1 MQRIP
6 MDSLKERAHQPSRKV
21 PSMLVTEPRTGS
33 RGAVVARITFI
44 ILYLCGWIAPAGAG
58 EAAVSAQIAGDESL
72 YTVLQGDSLTAISA
86 RLGVDVTVLAADNGL
101 SPHSILRLG
110 QKLRIDNRHIVPHVV
125 ADGIVINIPQRML
138 FYFRHGQLV
147 RHFPVGLGRPDWR
160 TPTGDFTIVIKEEN
174 PTWDVP
180 PSIQEEM
187 RREGKPVLTCVPPG
201 PDNPLGKH
209 WLGLSIAGIGIHGTI
224 APASIYRFQ
233 THGCIRAHPDDIAG
247 LFPLIF
253 RGTRG
258 PLLYKPLFLAR
269 IGDKVFLET
278 HRDIYRREPDL
289 WRSFLQ
295 TIRDGDLDFLV
306 DRSLAEDIIRK
317 QEGVARDISLL
328 GRIREETK
336 SSTSVS
342 ER

>member
-1 MQRIP
+1 MLKLKAQTNSRLSSVIQVTLLVLLCFYGEIGTAHALQSALQMQIVGGESP
-6 MDSLKERAHQPSRKV
+6 Y
-21 PSMLVTEPRTGS
+21 
-33 RGAVVARITFI
+33 VVR
-44 ILYLCGWIAPAGAG
+44 
-58 EAAVSAQIAGDESL
+58 
-72 YTVLQGDSLTAISA
+72 QGDSLTALSA
-86 RLGVDVTVLAADNGL
+86 RMGVDVRVLAADNGL
-101 SPHSILRLG
+101 PPTSALHLAQELRVNNL
-110 QKLRIDNRHIVPHVV
+110 HIVRRSL

-138 FYFRHGQLV
+138 FYFREGQMI

-160 TPTGDFTIVIKEEN
+160 TPIGDFTITVKEEN

-180 PSIQEEM
+180 QSIQEEM

-233 THGCIRAHPDDIAG
+233 THGCIRAHPEDIAG
-247 LFPLIF
+247 LFPLVS

-258 PLLYKPLFLAR
+258 TLLYKPLLVAK
-269 IGDKVFLET
+269 IGDKLYLEV

-289 WRSFLQ
+289 RESFAQ
-295 TIRDGDLDFLV
+295 AIRDADLGSLV
-306 DRSLAEDIIRK
+306 DRFLAEDIIRK
-317 QEGVARDISLL
+317 QEGIARDISIG
-328 GRIREETK
+328 GRITDERR
-336 SSTSVS
+336 SSTPAT